1 MFANLKNVLKIPDLR
16 NKVLFTLGMVAL
28 YRLGANIPVPGI
40 DLGQVAQ
47 LQEQAQTQGAI
58 GFLNLFSGGA
68 LSSFAV
74 FALGIMPYITRPS
87 SCRSS
92 AW

>member
-47 LQEQAQTQGAI
+47 LQEQARRRA
-58 GFLNLFSGGA
+58 
-68 LSSFAV
+68 
-74 FALGIMPYITRPS
+74 PS
-87 SCRSS
+87 AS
-92 AW
+92 